1 MRRRSS
7 ALLALVGLA
16 ALASSSG
23 CFVFTAGTF
32 RLMSGRPWERASEVT
47 VTRRP
52 DGVYLVRVRY
62 ADGARRTLLWSA
74 SEVDPAPEP
83 GARWGRT
90 PDERTWRAEP
100 NGVVERVGE
109 PIEVLAVDYAEA
121 VRARTADPPED
132 GLRWVEGTTLELIA
146 DGRPLGQLPVDR
158 REGRHST
165 PFRLLIAITL
175 PFALVLD
182 LMTAPLQP
190 PVLLW
195 AFLASHGAH

>member
-1 MRRRSS
+1 MPRRSS
-7 ALLALVGLA
+7 VLLALVGLA
-16 ALASSSG
+16 TLGSSG
-23 CFVFTAGTF
+23 CFLFTAGTF
-32 RLMSGRPWERASEVT
+32 RLMIGRPWERASEVA

-52 DGVYLVRVRY
+52 DGVYQVHVRY
-62 ADGARRTLLWSA
+62 ADGAGRTLLWSA
-74 SEVDPAPEP
+74 SDAEPEPEP

-100 NGVVERVGE
+100 NGVVARVGE
-109 PIEVLAVDYAEA
+109 PVEVLAVDYAEA

-132 GLRWVEGTTLELIA
+132 GLRWVEGRTLELIA
-146 DGRPLGQLPVDR
+146 DGRPLGQLPIDR

-182 LMTAPLQP
+182 LVTAPLQP
-190 PVLLW
+190 PALLW
-195 AFLASHGAH
+195 AFLASPGAH